1 MLSLHW
7 WAVELWDLPS
17 HYVSPAWGAAGFYIF
32 FIGIEANFPCFSLVA
47 SQSSFL
53 GEYLSSDTV
62 IYVFNLVLFY

>member
-1 MLSLHW
+1 
-7 WAVELWDLPS
+7 
-17 HYVSPAWGAAGFYIF
+17 
-32 FIGIEANFPCFSLVA
+32 LVA